1 MRGVLIWALLLAS
14 PRLCAQSAGV
24 RQDIADFVA
33 ATRAATSRYQDQRVA
48 LQDGYRRIGPDFP
61 SMGEHWLNRTLV
73 MRAEVDPAR
82 PPILEYILVNGQPV
96 LAGVAFAKLVYGA
109 APESPIPA
117 PPSAWHYHA
126 GSVDEE
132 SFIASHA
139 AQTNTDSAVGPRIA
153 VLHAWIWTENPA
165 GLFATDNWALPWL
178 RLDMDPPASGAK
190 PDSLTLMAALAA
202 GGEHYFSTML
212 RLRYFLDPS
221 AADRVAEI
229 LRTYAA
235 WLRTGQ
241 RTPEE
246 LAQAWPAMEKDL
258 QSVCSMCSL
267 KAPRH

>member
-14 PRLCAQSAGV
+14 PRLSAQSAGA

-139 AQTNTDSAVGPRIA
+139 AQANTDSAVGPRIA

-178 RLDMDPPASGAK
+178 RLGMNPPASGAK

-202 GGEHYFSTML
+202 GGEHYFSTLVRLQNGLSAEMAERIAAVL
-212 RLRYFLDPS
+212 QNYSGRLRSGDRT
-221 AADRVAEI
+221 AASFGSLWPELNHELRRVC
-229 LRTYAA
+229 
-235 WLRTGQ
+235 
-241 RTPEE
+241 P
-246 LAQAWPAMEKDL
+246 D
-258 QSVCSMCSL
+258 CSL
-267 KAPRH
+267 LPSH